1 MADRP
6 LLITLMAFFGLLFAI
21 LGILVGIAI
30 AGIGGLL
37 SIATLEELTLATPGI
52 PIALLGY
59 LSLGLTV
66 AGLVIIIF
74 AFLFLLVARGFWV
87 GSEWSRILALILFGL
102 SAISNIYGLY
112 DAGSIVEGTVVS
124 LVIALLFLC
133 YLTRR
138 HVVEFFN

>member
-6 LLITLMAFFGLLFAI
+6 LLITLMAFFGILFAI
-21 LGILVGIAI
+21 LGILVGIAL

-37 SIATLEELTLATPGI
+37 SIATLEELTVPTPGI

-66 AGLVIIIF
+66 VGLVIIIF
-74 AFLFLLVARGFWV
+74 AFLFFLVARGFWV

-102 SAISNIYGLY
+102 SAISNIYGLV
-112 DAGSIVEGTVVS
+112 DAGDIVEGTVVS
-124 LVIALLFLC
+124 LVIALLFLF